1 MFMYLGDLVEYG
13 KTDIMFTNPSD
24 PRTEGYL
31 TGKFG

>member
-1 MFMYLGDLVEYG
+1 MYLGELIEYEDT
-13 KTDIMFTNPSD
+13 KTMFTNPKD

>member
-1 MFMYLGDLVEYG
+1 MFMYLGELIEYENT
-13 KTDIMFTNPSD
+13 KTIFTNPKD